1 MEHLIWNIETCLLY
15 STLLMYST
23 LLYMVLFYST
33 VNTAVEVVQEPKHSM
48 LNSQNILGR
57 AYSDMFLFSGLVPF
71 YLMQDVLAL
80 NKFKEQRVKN
90 MHSASY
96 SINRPERGFAK
107 RTYAQIAIECLEISK
122 RKKVAKGTQNNIV
135 KLHTQKDQK
144 EHFLVLFSLCS
155 HVTICKVIMFG

>member
-1 MEHLIWNIETCLLY
+1 MICRSPLSVRQDISATCTTRKPLFHDLY
-15 STLLMYST
+15 GSYESCQAIHGS
-23 LLYMVLFYST
+23 YLFDSIGQ
-33 VNTAVEVVQEPKHSM
+33 AW
-48 LNSQNILGR
+48 R

-122 RKKVAKGTQNNIV
+122 EKRSP
-135 KLHTQKDQK
+135 K
-144 EHFLVLFSLCS
+144 EHKI
-155 HVTICKVIMFG
+155 T